1 MSYAIA
7 RIAKLKKSNLGG
19 SAMHTTRERNT
30 PNADLEKENIR
41 IIDTDS
47 SKSLSELVIDKIDQN
62 PQKRKIER
70 RAVYAVEFVFTTSP
84 DFFRPSEP
92 NNGGFHQADKLY
104 PWVDA
109 TKNFLDNEYGDR
121 IVRAELHLD
130 EMTPHIHAY
139 FVPLDANG
147 QLRCSHFF
155 DGRHKLQKFQDSYHQ
170 AVKHLGL
177 ERGIRG
183 SVAQHEHIKDFY
195 HSVNEGKEL
204 ELTPLNQSQ
213 IISKAVDRDR
223 AVKQELEMEVTAQR
237 LALQNEQL
245 QKQVQLLQMQNQQF
259 QIQIEKEKDLP
270 LKSVARRLG
279 LSENVLTA
287 NWEGCGQTLTIEGS
301 NFYNSN
307 QNEKIGSI
315 ELVKEIKNCGLDEA
329 LSWLG
334 QNFGRE
340 GVERSIKANAETIAC
355 DLDIDYD
362 LDLETET
369 EMEMEIDQKTTPI
382 PKKEKQ
388 LDNDLDFDF
397 D

>member
-1 MSYAIA
+1 MPYAIA
-7 RIAKLKKSNLGG
+7 RIAKLKKSSLGG
-19 SAMHTTRERNT
+19 SGSHTTRQRNT
-30 PNADLEKENIR
+30 PNADLKKENIR

-70 RAVYAVEFVFTTSP
+70 RAVYAVEFIFTTSP

-109 TKNFLDNEYGDR
+109 TKKFLDNEYGDR

-130 EMTPHIHAY
+130 EMTPHLHAY

-183 SVAQHEHIKDFY
+183 SVAQHEDIKDFY
-195 HSVNEGKEL
+195 HTVNEGKEL
-204 ELTPLNQSQ
+204 ELTPLNQTQ

-223 AVKQELEMEVTAQR
+223 AVKQKLEMEATAQR
-237 LALQNEQL
+237 LALENEQL
-245 QKQVQLLQMQNQQF
+245 QKQIRLLQIENQQYRLRL
-259 QIQIEKEKDLP
+259 EKEKDLP
-270 LKSVARRLG
+270 LESVARRLG
-279 LSENVLTA
+279 LYENAA
-287 NWEGCGQTLTIEGS
+287 NGLWEGFGQTLKIEGS
-301 NFYNSN
+301 NFYDLEQN
-307 QNEKIGSI
+307 QKTGSI
-315 ELVKEIKNCGLDEA
+315 ELVKQVKDCDLDEA

-334 QNFGRE
+334 ENFGRE
-340 GVERSIKANAETIAC
+340 AVTGSIKSNAENIAH
-355 DLDIDYD
+355 DIDLEHD
-362 LDLETET
+362 PELETS
-369 EMEMEIDQKTTPI
+369 
-382 PKKEKQ
+382 PKPQTQIKGNEAE
-388 LDNDLDFDF
+388 LDFELD
-397 D
+397 